1 MKFGES
7 HKYMSF
13 RKYKVMQEENVPVDE
28 DVTQAKL
35 HEGFINSTIMRIL
48 HEVHGLVTPYSPE
61 TILEEERRTQVY
73 ADFSSQE
80 YECLRDALGL
90 ITVNKHLNLDK
101 AMKMLQWFKQSTCPC
116 TQHVISRGGNQW
128 QPRPITTVPPE
139 VVLKLPTVSNSI
151 ILKKRAA
158 RKTVTDQASLE
169 DEANSIQ
176 SDDTSFEAEAANS
189 DTTVTVFN
197 QKMKKMFQNPIL
209 QNEQT
214 LNELCSKILKE
225 AKQANPLKWLIH
237 VNSTSNEV
245 HKLLHWKEQM
255 KQNIDCMVTHIQTK
269 LYTGLD
275 ELYGEMYNLFIEEGE
290 ETS

>member
-1 MKFGES
+1 
-7 HKYMSF
+7 
-13 RKYKVMQEENVPVDE
+13 
-28 DVTQAKL
+28 
-35 HEGFINSTIMRIL
+35 MRIL
-48 HEVHGLVTPYSPE
+48 HEIHGFVNPYSPE
-61 TILEEERRTQVY
+61 TILEEERRAQVY

-90 ITVNKHLNLDK
+90 ITVNRHLNLDK

-128 QPRPITTVPPE
+128 QLRPITTVPPE

-176 SDDTSFEAEAANS
+176 SDDTSFEAEAASS

-237 VNSTSNEV
+237 VNSASNEV
-245 HKLLHWKEQM
+245 DGLLYWKEQM

-275 ELYGEMYNLFIEEGE
+275 ELYGEMYNLFMEEDE
-290 ETS
+290 ETA

>member
-1 MKFGES
+1 
-7 HKYMSF
+7 
-13 RKYKVMQEENVPVDE
+13 MQEENVPVDE
-28 DVTQAKL
+28 EVTQAKL
-35 HEGFINSTIMRIL
+35 HEGFITSTIMRIL
-48 HEVHGLVTPYSPE
+48 HEIHGFVTPYSPG
-61 TILEEERRTQVY
+61 TILEEERRAQVY
-73 ADFSSQE
+73 TDFSSQE

-128 QPRPITTVPPE
+128 QLRPITTVPPE

-158 RKTVTDQASLE
+158 KKTVTDQASLE

-176 SDDTSFEAEAANS
+176 SDDKSFEAEAANS

-214 LNELCSKILKE
+214 LNGLCSKILKE

-237 VNSTSNEV
+237 VNSDSNEV
-245 HKLLHWKEQM
+245 DKLIHWKEQM

-275 ELYGEMYNLFIEEGE
+275 ELYGEMYNLFIEEDA
-290 ETS
+290 ETA